1 VSIIALVD
9 GEHHPAVVSDALAR
23 IARTERIAA
32 VLFAGGEEKVSERVL
47 ADTVAHYGFDVTVPA
62 GGVRAGLR
70 ELAAAGAAGAAGAVV
85 DLSGDPV
92 LAAQERFAVAAV
104 ALDLG
109 LEYRSPGIRL
119 TPPPAERI
127 DTDVPVLAVIGT
139 GKRTGKTALGTH
151 VSALL
156 QDAGR
161 SPVVV
166 SMGRGGPPQ
175 PALVR
180 RDALPGV
187 MDLIEI
193 VRGGGHAASD
203 YLEDAV
209 LARVTTVGCRR
220 CGEGPAGE
228 TFESNVVEGVKLALQ
243 EDPGVV
249 VVEGS
254 GAALPPVAADR
265 TVCAT
270 SAARAGADA
279 LSYLGPLRLLRSQ
292 LLVVFGAADLGPA
305 EHEALVDRLAEWVP
319 RDSIAL
325 CELEPEPAEEVPSG
339 ARVAC
344 FTTAGPGAEARQR
357 DALARRGVEPRRWSG
372 NLARRRDLERDVEEA
387 LRDGCD
393 VFLTELKAAAVE
405 IVATRAVQAGAR
417 IVFLRNRPVA
427 VAGESLDDRLL
438 RLADTG
444 VAA

>member
-1 VSIIALVD
+1 
-9 GEHHPAVVSDALAR
+9 
-23 IARTERIAA
+23 
-32 VLFAGGEEKVSERVL
+32 
-47 ADTVAHYGFDVTVPA
+47 
-62 GGVRAGLR
+62 
-70 ELAAAGAAGAAGAVV
+70 
-85 DLSGDPV
+85 
-92 LAAQERFAVAAV
+92 
-104 ALDLG
+104 
-109 LEYRSPGIRL
+109 
-119 TPPPAERI
+119 
-127 DTDVPVLAVIGT
+127 
-139 GKRTGKTALGTH
+139 
-151 VSALL
+151 
-156 QDAGR
+156 
-161 SPVVV
+161 
-166 SMGRGGPPQ
+166 MGRGGPPE
-175 PALVR
+175 PTLVR

-228 TFESNVVEGVKLALQ
+228 TFESNVVEGVRLALQ

-270 SAARAGADA
+270 SAARAEADA
-279 LSYLGPLRLLRSQ
+279 LSYLGPVRLLRSQ
-292 LLVVFGAADLGPA
+292 LLVVFGAAELGPA
-305 EHEALVDRLAEWVP
+305 EHATLVDRLAEWVP

-357 DALARRGVEPRRWSG
+357 EALARRGVEPRRWSG
-372 NLARRRDLERDVEEA
+372 NLARRRDLEHDVEEA

-427 VAGESLDDRLL
+427 VVGESLDDRLL